1 MANTFVIEQPQ
12 SIPVTLSSQEWSTD
26 LFDCFKD
33 IPTCCFAYWCLPCF
47 ACRTSKEFGEHEC
60 LPLLDIFGGSAITMS
75 MRLSVRQRYGINGS
89 IARDCVYVT
98 FCTSCVWCQMSREI
112 KRRRI
117 QIVMVDAK
125 NI

>member
-75 MRLSVRQRYGINGS
+75 MRLSVRQRYGINGTLAS
-89 IARDCVYVT
+89 DWLYSM
-98 FCTSCVWCQMSREI
+98 FCCSCVWCQMSREI
-112 KRRRI
+112 KLRNPQTYI
-117 QIVMVDAK
+117 ITNKGV
-125 NI
+125 